1 MAEAFADKRY
11 GNPAALHDRGE
22 RVAGRISGKRRYA
35 DLRGYPPEGIVALAY
50 HLTDR
55 YGRPETVLAPGQERE
70 NERIRASVR
79 VIAPPLDYPLHLR
92 AYNRPD
98 HFRPAIGVHCF
109 GADKTYLPIHYA
121 AVFQEEHVP
130 EIDTIAQIRK
140 KP

>member
-55 YGRPETVLAPGQERE
+55 YGRP
-70 NERIRASVR
+70 
-79 VIAPPLDYPLHLR
+79 
-92 AYNRPD
+92 D
-98 HFRPAIGVHCF
+98 HFRPAIGAHCL
-109 GADKTYLPIHYA
+109 GAGKTYLPIHYA

-130 EIDTIAQIRK
+130 EIYTVAQI
-140 KP
+140 